1 VNRDPK
7 AIAKEVLDAN
17 PTAPYL
23 DLDAE
28 VERVALGVERS
39 WLDQVETLLL
49 NQTDG
54 APGTYKVADIQAKPV
69 SSGLKTVWRK
79 AMTQRIAAVA
89 ARYPTVTVVPREP
102 PEWARPGEKL
112 PVRLRASV
120 VEFDQA
126 RDMARE
132 ARAWLYRLLCVTR
145 SEISRGGR

>member
-7 AIAKEVLDAN
+7 AIAKEVLAAD

-28 VERVALGVERS
+28 VEREALGVERS
-39 WLDQVETLLL
+39 WLYQVETLLL
-49 NQTDG
+49 HHTDG
-54 APGTYKVADIQAKPV
+54 APGTYTVAELPPKLV
-69 SSGLKTVWRK
+69 RNGLWTVTKRK
-79 AMTQRIAAVA
+79 MASRLARIA
-89 ARYPTVTVVPREP
+89 ARYPTVTVVPKEP

-120 VEFDQA
+120 AEFDQA

-145 SEISRGGR
+145 SELSRGGR